1 MALLSLLIH
10 LQQITNSWKGNKLSV
25 IWHIMEVALTL
36 TPPLQEGAHFRYPQ
50 LFCPN
55 ILFYKIIY
63 ISKHKYPIVLIF
75 ILKYAS
81 LVHSFIC
88 DCDVNPNF
96 IFREDIGKQKKKEK
110 TPKTSQNLTCTK
122 KNKNTRTKQKSTPL
136 V

>member
-1 MALLSLLIH
+1 MAHLSLLLH

-63 ISKHKYPIVLIF
+63 ISKHKYRIVLIF

-96 IFREDIGKQKKKEK
+96 IFREDIGKKKKK
-110 TPKTSQNLTCTK
+110 RKNTKNLTKFNMHK
-122 KNKNTRTKQKSTPL
+122 K
-136 V
+136 